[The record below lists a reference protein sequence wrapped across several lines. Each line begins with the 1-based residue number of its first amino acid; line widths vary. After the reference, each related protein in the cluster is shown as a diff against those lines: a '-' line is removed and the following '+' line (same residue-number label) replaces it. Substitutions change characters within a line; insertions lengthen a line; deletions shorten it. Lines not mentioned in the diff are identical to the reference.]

1 MPEADLLAYCRRLY
15 EEQGFAAFSFK
26 SLTRHEG
33 LYTSLYRR
41 GLAVKTLIKRLG
53 LEAEYRAYKLGK
65 PLIRGGRHQRRWSW
79 ERVVESASAIRAEL
93 GFLPP
98 AGWFRENGYQ
108 SLVQFLYRLGKTW
121 EELRQAVGD
130 SASGIFVKSRSGIR
144 WRSHPEASLSNFLFA
159 RGIEHRRGDR
169 YPEGYEL
176 ASGRAY
182 GIYDLHFRAGDRWM
196 DVEIWGDNPG
206 GHDAVEYQAKRKS
219 KEEFNKANPNFLGIH
234 YEDCY
239 SDKKLSRVLE
249 PYIGLIAAFRFE
261 RSTDPI
267 IQSTH
272 WSNTDELLECCREIA
287 HQMPDGKFPTEEWLR
302 KRGKHADRPGP
313 AYNTVSIYIN
323 RWFGGIRQLRS
334 ILGQAHHSTTAW
346 TREDVASAWLAFCK
360 AHNLTPNQVR
370 AQAMR
375 GQAAFSSEV
384 LKLAGRLVS
393 AAVKYAGGADALNK
407 ELGITVARR
416 RICRRHGRHLRQA
429 DASRAIEVA
438 CDVSSVKES

>member
-26 SLTRHEG
+26 SLKRHEG

-41 GLAVKTLIKRLG
+41 GLAIKTLIRRLG
-53 LEAEYRAYKLGK
+53 LESEYRAHRLGT

-79 ERVVESASAIRAEL
+79 ERVVEGASTIKVEL

-98 AGWFRENGYQ
+98 AGWFRENGHQ
-108 SLVQFLYRLGKTW
+108 SLVQCLYRLGKTW

-130 SASGIFVKSRSGIR
+130 SASGIFVESRNGIR

-169 YPEGYEL
+169 YPEGYEV

-182 GIYDLHFRAGDRWM
+182 GMYDLHFRAGDRWI

-219 KEEFNKANPNFLGIH
+219 KEEFNKTNPNFLGIH

-239 SDKKLSRVLE
+239 SDERLCSALA
-249 PYIGLIAAFRFE
+249 PYIGIIIPFRFE
-261 RSTDPI
+261 RPTDPI

-287 HQMPDGKFPTEEWLR
+287 QQMPDGKFPTEDWLR
-302 KRGKHADRPGP
+302 KRGKHADRAGP
-313 AYNTVSIYIN
+313 SYNTVSVYIKL
-323 RWFGGIRQLRS
+323 WFGGIRQLRTL
-334 ILGQAHHSTTAW
+334 LGQAHHSTTIW
-346 TREDVASAWLAFCK
+346 TRDGVAAAWLDFWNT
-360 AHNLTPNQVR
+360 HGLTPNQVR
-370 AQAMR
+370 AHAKRSQAV
-375 GQAAFSSEV
+375 FSPD
-384 LKLAGRLVS
+384 LIRRAGRLES
-393 AAVKYAGGADALNK
+393 AAVKYAGGAQALNA
-407 ELGITVARR
+407 ELGIKVLRTRVSR
-416 RICRRHGRHLRQA
+416 RIANGGRT
-429 DASRAIEVA
+429 SVA
-438 CDVSSVKES
+438 VPSS